1 MNKSFL
7 YIFCLLFNFV
17 FSEIGAKKIASGFD
31 KPIYICSFPNYD
43 NHHIVLEQKG
53 TIKII
58 KDNQI
63 LRAYFL
69 DIRDRV
75 HRPLFPGDEMGL
87 LGFAFDPDY
96 IENNYIYVHYNDK
109 EDNTIISR
117 FEVIDG
123 IALPDQQTIREHEIV
138 VLRTE
143 FKVAL
148 NAYLSGLPDQTRV
161 RSLSELIH
169 FNEQNRLEVMPYFQ
183 QEQLLAA
190 EATHGLDDLKY
201 KKALGEC
208 QRLSRREGIDKALSD
223 YSCSALVA
231 PTSSTPWAIDLINGD
246 NRLGGSSCL
255 AAVSGY
261 PSVTLPMG
269 YITGLPVGLSFIG
282 KAWHDLFIINLA
294 YAFEQASL
302 VRYPPGGSAQLLQ

>member
-1 MNKSFL
+1 MNSL
-7 YIFCLLFNFV
+7 VGI
-17 FSEIGAKKIASGFD
+17 
-31 KPIYICSFPNYD
+31 KPT
-43 NHHIVLEQKG
+43 V
-53 TIKII
+53 
-58 KDNQI
+58 
-63 LRAYFL
+63 
-69 DIRDRV
+69 
-75 HRPLFPGDEMGL
+75 GL
-87 LGFAFDPDY
+87 
-96 IENNYIYVHYNDK
+96 
-109 EDNTIISR
+109 ISR
-117 FEVIDG
+117 TGIIPISYNQDTAGPMAKNVADASTILAVLMGHDIEDTSTKVLAKNFHQKFLGPLNPKALQGQRIGVVRNFARFQESVDKVFEDALAVIQSAGAEVIDG